1 MALVLFS
8 WVESS
13 GKARSLELD
22 ASPTRQHT
30 ASAQVTE
37 HPVET
42 GNPVT
47 DYIRPMPRR
56 LTVEGFITNTPLG
69 TPPNGANNGVQ
80 GKAEKHTEIVYP
92 WGITVYR
99 GPRVLEWTS
108 LGFTAPFNRVQGAW
122 LMLTRAIR
130 LGNLFEVTTSLD
142 DYTNMAATQLAVS
155 ESPTA
160 ADALNFTIEFQE
172 LRFATTQIVAVPVK
186 QDIDHNCHKTP
197 TNIDGPSEADAA
209 KKKAS
214 QSTLSAIFSGTAG

>member
-8 WVESS
+8 WAEAS

-22 ASPTRQHT
+22 ASPSRQHT

-56 LTVEGFITNTPLG
+56 LTVEGFITNTPI
-69 TPPNGANNGVQ
+69 TAPPTGANNGVTASTQ
-80 GKAEKHTEIVYP
+80 SQSLTVYP
-92 WGITVYR
+92 MQD
-99 GPRVLEWTS
+99 GPQSIKWQALEFS
-108 LGFTAPFNRVQGAW
+108 APFNRAQGAW

-130 LGNLFEVTTSLD
+130 LGNLFEVTTTLD
-142 DYTNMAATQLAVS
+142 DYTNMAATQIAVS
-155 ESPTA
+155 ESPVS
-160 ADALNFTIEFQE
+160 ADALQFTIDFQE
-172 LRFATTQIVAVPVK
+172 LRFATTQVVAVPVK

-197 TNIDGPSEADAA
+197 TNIDGPSDADAA

-214 QSTLSAIFSGTAG
+214 QSTLSAIFGGPTG

>member
-8 WVESS
+8 WVETS
-13 GKARSLELD
+13 GKARSLALD

-56 LTVEGFITNTPLG
+56 LSVEGFITNTPIG
-69 TPPNGANNGVQ
+69 APPEGANNGVGASTSTQ
-80 GKAEKHTEIVYP
+80 SLTLYP
-92 WGITVYR
+92 ASGAPQALKWQA
-99 GPRVLEWTS
+99 LE
-108 LGFTAPFNRVQGAW
+108 FTAPFNRVQGAW

-130 LGNLFEVTTSLD
+130 LGNLFEITTSLD
-142 DYTNMAATQLAVS
+142 DYTNMAATQIVVS

-160 ADALNFTIEFQE
+160 ADALNFTIDFQE
-172 LRFATTQIVAVPVK
+172 LRFASTQTVAVPVR

-197 TNIDGPSEADAA
+197 TNIDGPSDADAA

-214 QSTLSAIFSGTAG
+214 ESTVARIFNPQAL